1 MLGQIE
7 LFFGGGFT
15 APVGNPMLP
24 IERETAYR
32 RKIVDKA
39 LEALQTE
46 VLSPTVFT
54 VDHGKEG

>member
-1 MLGQIE
+1 
-7 LFFGGGFT
+7 
-15 APVGNPMLP
+15 MLP
-24 IERETAYR
+24 LERETAYR

-54 VDHGKEG
+54 VDHDKEG